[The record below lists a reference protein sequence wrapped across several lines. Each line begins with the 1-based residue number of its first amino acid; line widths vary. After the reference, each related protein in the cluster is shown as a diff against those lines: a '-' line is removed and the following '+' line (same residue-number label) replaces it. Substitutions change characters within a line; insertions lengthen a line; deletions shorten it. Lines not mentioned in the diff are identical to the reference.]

1 MKKSFIFIAA
11 VVLIFSL
18 NSCGPSAC
26 DCLDAVGGALTGD
39 EGAIKTLEDCEG
51 KNFSPEELAAC
62 K

>member
-26 DCLDAVGGALTGD
+26 DCMEAAMSGD
-39 EGAIKTLEDCEG
+39 DSMKEDCQAKNYTLED
-51 KNFSPEELAAC
+51 LADC